1 MKFPKNTLSFL
12 GFCFFHA
19 TLIAQDLH
27 FSQFYNQPLLQNPGQ
42 TGIYKGDLRAAGIYR
57 SQWTSVPVSFQTI
70 GISVDKKVLQ
80 RGAFLV
86 SGGLS
91 LANDKAGDGG
101 LTWTQI
107 GASGSVA
114 HALGANQVLSL
125 GFGIG
130 FAQRKVDISKL
141 KFKNQWNGETFDPN
155 APNRESFN
163 NASGMKP
170 TISAGLNWHY
180 PNLNNSRNSVD
191 VGIGAMH
198 LNNPNVNLKEASDF
212 RLPIRYAFMGQ
223 GTFKAA
229 SALDII
235 AFAQAQKM
243 AQNQETVVGGGI
255 RLWLNNNVGKEMAVR
270 FTVAARLGDAIIP
283 AVQLE
288 YISWIVGLSYDVNTS
303 DFDVA
308 TNKRGGFE
316 ISAIYRIVKA
326 PPVKAFKSCPI
337 F

>member
-1 MKFPKNTLSFL
+1 MKILYQSL
-12 GFCFFHA
+12 FFFFILHISA
-19 TLIAQDLH
+19 PTYAQDLH
-27 FSQFYNQPLLQNPGQ
+27 LSQFYNQPLLQNPGQ
-42 TGIYKGDLRAAGIYR
+42 TGIYKGDLRAAGIYK

-80 RGAFLV
+80 RSSFLV

-114 HALGANQVLSL
+114 HALGANNVLSL

-141 KFKNQWNGETFDPN
+141 KFKNQWNGEVFDPTS
-155 APNRESFN
+155 PNKENFN
-163 NASGMKP
+163 NTSGMKP

-180 PNLNNSRNSVD
+180 SNINNTRNSLD
-191 VGIGAMH
+191 LGFGAMH
-198 LNNPNVNLKEASDF
+198 LNNPNVNLKEADDF
-212 RLPIRYAFMGQ
+212 RLPIRYALMGQ
-223 GTFKAA
+223 GTFKIA
-229 SALDII
+229 SSLDLV

-243 AQNQETVVGGGI
+243 AQNNETVLGGGI
-255 RLWLNNNVGKEMAVR
+255 RFWLNDNIGKEMAVR
-270 FTVAARLGDAIIP
+270 FSVASRLGDAIIP
-283 AVQLE
+283 VVQME

-303 DFDVA
+303 DFDIA

-316 ISAIYRIVKA
+316 ISAIYRLVKA
-326 PPVKAFKSCPI
+326 PPVKTFKSCPI